1 MIKGLR
7 LFQTK
12 DVELNRVYQN
22 VSKFAQQFVGN
33 PLLEGL
39 VIKDL
44 TVLSAS
50 GLTVSHGLGR
60 DIQGW
65 VVIRKGAQADVWEA
79 SNQPTASKTLVLESS
94 ANVTISLYVF

>member
-12 DVELNRVYQN
+12 AEELDRVYQN
-22 VSKFAQQFVGN
+22 VARFASQFTQN
-33 PLLEGL
+33 PVLDGR

-44 TVLSAS
+44 IIPTAS

-65 VVIRKGAQADVWEA
+65 VVVDTSAQADVWKA
-79 SNQPTASKTLVLESS
+79 SSQPTPSKTLVLAAS
-94 ANVTISLYVF
+94 ADVTISLYVF